1 MNINPAA
8 AASVAGTARAAARG
22 GEADNQATE
31 STRQQSK
38 ADAPAGAAADST
50 VHAGDQ
56 TQDRDANGQQMYD
69 TFQSSDDE
77 DQNQEQPS
85 EPESSERKSVN
96 KDGVGG
102 ELDLE
107 A

>member
-22 GEADNQATE
+22 GEADSQATE

-38 ADAPAGAAADST
+38 VDSPAGKSGESA
-50 VHAGDQ
+50 VEAGDQ
-56 TQDRDANGQQMYD
+56 TEDRDADGRQLYD
-69 TFQSSDDE
+69 TFEQSEGQTESE
-77 DQNQEQPS
+77 EQPTTEEPKQSANQE
-85 EPESSERKSVN
+85 
-96 KDGVGG
+96 GVGG
-102 ELDLE
+102 ELDFE